1 MKNNTPPALRAVY
14 IVLVPI
20 VLLIILLNSGYL
32 QRWVTA
38 ATVHGK
44 SYKVVDYNYYYFDC
58 YNDFLEENELRLDE
72 LGYDPEVEDSK
83 QYYDAD
89 TTWKEFFQAQAE
101 ANLSE
106 TAYYCDLAEA
116 DGYQF
121 SEEELAPV
129 ADKLAENEAF
139 YTSYNLSAKNYYIS
153 YYGSGMTEELYTEH
167 LTNQVRASAYKSHLL
182 EAMEPDQTELDQ
194 LLTGQQGADYQSV
207 RLSVITLEALP
218 DRETGEVGEAQLD
231 ALERKLGLLAERYQS
246 GVGFE
251 QLQSAFSTC
260 ALGDAQGVVAVGT
273 FSSLPQV
280 LANWCLT
287 DQDALVAGDTIS
299 VVDTETGIAY
309 FAVLDGLGNSGVE
322 RDAVAELN
330 GKALEAQET
339 QAVAADY
346 TVDYNSFGML
356 LATG

>member
-1 MKNNTPPALRAVY
+1 MKKTPPALRAVY

-32 QRWVTA
+32 QRWITA
-38 ATVHGK
+38 ATVHGEA
-44 SYKVVDYNYYYFDC
+44 YKVVDYNYYYFDY

-83 QYYDAD
+83 QNYDAD

-101 ANLSE
+101 ADLAE

-116 DGYQF
+116 AGYQF

-153 YYGSGMTEELYTEH
+153 YYGSGMTEEIYTEH
-167 LTNQVRASAYKSHLL
+167 LTDQVRAQAYKAHLL
-182 EAMEPDQTELDQ
+182 ETLEPSQTELDQ
-194 LLTGQQGADYQSV
+194 WLSGQQGSDYQAV
-207 RLSVITLEALP
+207 RLRVITLAALP
-218 DRETGEVGEAQLD
+218 DRETGEIGAAQLE
-231 ALERKLGLLAERYQS
+231 ALEQKLGLLVGRYES
-246 GVGFE
+246 GSGFE
-251 QLQSAFSTC
+251 ELQAAFSTC

-273 FSSLPQV
+273 ASNLPQV
-280 LANWCLT
+280 LADWCLT
-287 DQDALVAGDTIS
+287 DQSSLAAGDTCS
-299 VVDTETGIAY
+299 AVDAGAGVAY
-309 FAVLDGLGNSGVE
+309 FAVLDGLGDSGVE

-330 GKALEAQET
+330 AQTLEAQASEAM
-339 QAVAADY
+339 AVGY
-346 TVDYNSFGML
+346 TVAHNSFGML